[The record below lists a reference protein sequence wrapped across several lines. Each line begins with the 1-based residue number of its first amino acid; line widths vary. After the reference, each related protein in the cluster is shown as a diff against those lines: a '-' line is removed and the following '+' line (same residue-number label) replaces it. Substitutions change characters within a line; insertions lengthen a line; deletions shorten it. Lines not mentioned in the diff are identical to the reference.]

1 MSVKWYKLLNKL
13 RLLFVQRGD
22 STNKLKQKV
31 KNMKHLK
38 KSTTKK
44 ITHDSTLKLG
54 LSSCSIYISFYVVSN
69 VVKGSRWDPEWSK
82 LQEQEKHN
90 EQAGQTLLFEVQ
102 KHFCNISECWNR
114 IFQNQKS
121 SSYNGRA
128 SLRAFYEGKRSATR
142 QEKCTTKY
150 YQGSKGQKYSQQDS
164 KGCSIPCERWKLK
177 LEIS

>member
-1 MSVKWYKLLNKL
+1 MSVKWDKLLNKL

-69 VVKGSRWDPEWSK
+69 VVKGSRWDSEWSK
-82 LQEQEKHN
+82 LQEQEKHMSR
-90 EQAGQTLLFEVQ
+90 LD
-102 KHFCNISECWNR
+102 KHCCLRSRNIFATFQNAEIEFFKTKNPPHIMEGLPWGHFMRENVPLRVRKSAPPSIIRAPRDKNTPNR
-114 IFQNQKS
+114 IPKVVLSPVRDGNS
-121 SSYNGRA
+121 S
-128 SLRAFYEGKRSATR
+128 
-142 QEKCTTKY
+142 
-150 YQGSKGQKYSQQDS
+150 
-164 KGCSIPCERWKLK
+164 
-177 LEIS
+177 